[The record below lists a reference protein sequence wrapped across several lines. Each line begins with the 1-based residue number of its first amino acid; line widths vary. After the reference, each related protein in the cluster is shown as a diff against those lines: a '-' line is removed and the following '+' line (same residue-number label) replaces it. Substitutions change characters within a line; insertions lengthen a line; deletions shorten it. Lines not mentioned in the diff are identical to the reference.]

1 VKKVVVAID
10 GSEASREVVD
20 YALYYANREV
30 DVKIVF
36 LHVIEPYKSL
46 WRSVALKPYE
56 DLMAAVEISFKR
68 FVEEEMDR
76 VPVDREKMSL
86 VTRLGVPY
94 MEIVRFAEEEEADII
109 MIGHRSTFTGME
121 RFLVGSVAAKV
132 VAHAPCSVFVHR
144 PKTGKGATAQV
155 PPADF

>member
-1 VKKVVVAID
+1 MKKVIVAID
-10 GSEASREVVD
+10 GSETSRAVVD
-20 YALYYANREV
+20 YALYYANREI

-36 LHVIEPYKSL
+36 FHVIEPYKSL
-46 WRSVALKPYE
+46 WRSVAMKPYE
-56 DLMAAVEISFKR
+56 DLMAAVEVSFKR
-68 FVEEEMDR
+68 FVEEEMDKI
-76 VPVDREKMSL
+76 PVDREKMSL

-94 MEIVRFAEEEEADII
+94 VEIVRFAEEEEADII

-144 PKTGKGATAQV
+144 PRPDKTAVA
-155 PPADF
+155 PIPADF

>member
-1 VKKVVVAID
+1 MKRVVVAID
-10 GSEASREVVD
+10 GSETSRAVVD
-20 YALYYANREV
+20 YALYYANREI

-46 WRSVALKPYE
+46 WRSVAMKPYE
-56 DLMAAVEISFKR
+56 DLMAAVEVSFKR
-68 FVEEEMDR
+68 FVEEEMDKI
-76 VPVDREKMSL
+76 PVDREKMSL

-94 MEIVRFAEEEEADII
+94 VEIVRFAEEEEADII

-144 PKTGKGATAQV
+144 PKTGRAPVSTV
-155 PPADF
+155 PADF

>member
-1 VKKVVVAID
+1 MKKVVVAID
-10 GSEASREVVD
+10 GSETSRAVVD
-20 YALYYANREV
+20 YALYYANREI

-36 LHVIEPYKSL
+36 FHVIEPYKSL
-46 WRSVALKPYE
+46 WRSVAMEPYE
-56 DLMAAVEISFKR
+56 DLMAAVEVSFKR
-68 FVEEEMDR
+68 FVEEEMDKI
-76 VPVDREKMSL
+76 PVDREKMSL

-94 MEIVRFAEEEEADII
+94 VEIVRFAEEEEADII

-144 PKTGKGATAQV
+144 PRPDKAVVA
-155 PPADF
+155 PIPADF

>member
-1 VKKVVVAID
+1 MKKVVVAID
-10 GSEASREVVD
+10 GSETSRAVVD
-20 YALYYANREV
+20 YALYYANREI

-36 LHVIEPYKSL
+36 FHVIEPYKSL
-46 WRSVALKPYE
+46 WRSVAMKPYE
-56 DLMAAVEISFKR
+56 DLMAAVEVSFKR
-68 FVEEEMDR
+68 FVEEEMDKI
-76 VPVDREKMSL
+76 PVDREKMSL

-94 MEIVRFAEEEEADII
+94 VEVVRFAEEEEADII

-144 PKTGKGATAQV
+144 PRPDKVVVA
-155 PPADF
+155 PIPADF

>member
-1 VKKVVVAID
+1 MKKVVVAID
-10 GSEASREVVD
+10 GSETSRAVVD
-20 YALYYANREV
+20 YALYYANREI

-46 WRSVALKPYE
+46 WRSVAMKPYE
-56 DLMAAVEISFKR
+56 DLMAAVEVSFKR
-68 FVEEEMDR
+68 FVEEEMDKITA
-76 VPVDREKMSL
+76 DREKMSL

-94 MEIVRFAEEEEADII
+94 VEIVRFAEEEEADII
-109 MIGHRSTFTGME
+109 MIGHRSSFTGME

-144 PKTGKGATAQV
+144 PKEDRTVAA
-155 PPADF
+155 PLPADF

>member
-1 VKKVVVAID
+1 MKRVVVAID
-10 GSEASREVVD
+10 GSETSRAVVD
-20 YALYYANREV
+20 YALYYANREI

-36 LHVIEPYKSL
+36 FHVIEPYKSL
-46 WRSVALKPYE
+46 WRSVAMKPYE
-56 DLMAAVEISFKR
+56 DLMAAVEVSFKR
-68 FVEEEMDR
+68 FVEEEMDKI
-76 VPVDREKMSL
+76 PVDREKMSL

-94 MEIVRFAEEEEADII
+94 VEIVRFAEEEEADII

-144 PKTGKGATAQV
+144 PRPDKAVAA
-155 PPADF
+155 PIPADF

>member
-1 VKKVVVAID
+1 MKKVVVAID

-36 LHVIEPYKSL
+36 LHVIEQYESL
-46 WRSVALKPYE
+46 WRSVALKPYD

-68 FVEEEMDR
+68 FGEEEMDR

-121 RFLVGSVAAKV
+121 RFPVGSVAPQV
-132 VAHAPCSVFVHR
+132 VAHAPCSVLVHR
-144 PKTGKGATAQV
+144 PQTGKGATSQG

>member
-1 VKKVVVAID
+1 MKRVVVAID
-10 GSEASREVVD
+10 GSETSRAVVD

-46 WRSVALKPYE
+46 WRSVAMKPYE
-56 DLMAAVEISFKR
+56 DLMAAVEVSFKR
-68 FVEEEMDR
+68 FVEEEMDK

-94 MEIVRFAEEEEADII
+94 VEIVRFAEEEEADII

-132 VAHAPCSVFVHR
+132 VSHAPCSVFVHR
-144 PKTGKGATAQV
+144 PRPDKPVAA
-155 PPADF
+155 PIPADF